1 MIKIC
6 NEKIEKEKFSIN
18 VSIDE
23 IKNKNYSL
31 SAGQYFKKIQE
42 YKELTIEEYKIKTSL
57 QDIKLDNIF
66 DTNTRIKEII
76 DVVYKYWFMQFEF
89 PNKDGKP
96 YKSSNGKMI
105 YNEKIKQIFLRDGK

>member
-1 MIKIC
+1 M
-6 NEKIEKEKFSIN
+6 
-18 VSIDE
+18 
-23 IKNKNYSL
+23 
-31 SAGQYFKKIQE
+31 
-42 YKELTIEEYKIKTSL
+42 
-57 QDIKLDNIF
+57 DNIF

-105 YNEKIKQIFLRDGK
+105 YNEKIKTDIPEGWEVKKLDEILKKIPTTKKYKTTEYFNER